1 MESLSLSIPVQHNY
15 SDPTVERDVVRLQE
29 WLTNLPLMDVVET
42 VRLVLGALDAL
53 NEQKLDHEERFQY
66 LEVYHAT
73 AQRLFVTVDP
83 LHLRQLALTKSQ
95 RQEAIDGVERLFL
108 SLAGGYKLIVTAMYE
123 TVDATRP
130 DQVFSFSVSRALEQ
144 LSYALLDSYRF
155 YRPAQ
160 SFLISESHQ
169 LYRLARHFGLLDV
182 VVAGDADETETE
194 AGPTGSLATL
204 YHTSML
210 LSLTD
215 PFRLAEGEVGLLFDV
230 LMQHASHCRI
240 IPGSQWTGSGEGL
253 FLVDLNS
260 DVMPTSC
267 VRIESRVDIR
277 DPYLLDAREALAAVR
292 DSLSNIPAKV
302 RMQSPEAM
310 VLRRLLPEES
320 PADKRRE
327 QRHSDGRWV
336 DLLLGLESIHDYL
349 LQDSGKDHSPQAA
362 GNDKCSAELSPSRV
376 LDSSSS
382 GMKLAW
388 EGGGAGDARVGDLL
402 GIVEEQDQKHLL
414 RLAMIRSIKVYREG
428 GMEAGVQLMHGGLGA
443 VYCYLPDKPDKR
455 AERALFMP
463 AVEAEQITATLVTP
477 NGIYEEG
484 CRLII
489 DVAGREIKARAGR
502 RVFDTPVFDR
512 FEFSAE

>member
-15 SDPTVERDVVRLQE
+15 SDPTVERDVVRLQD

-53 NEQKLDHEERFQY
+53 NEQKLGHEERFQF
-66 LEVYHAT
+66 LEAYHAT

-83 LHLRQLALTKSQ
+83 LHLRQLALTKAQ

-108 SLAGGYKLIVTAMYE
+108 SLAGGYKLIVTGMYE

-130 DQVFSFSVSRALEQ
+130 DQVFRFSVSRALEQ
-144 LSYALLDSYRF
+144 LGYALLDSYRF

-160 SFLISESHQ
+160 PLLISESHQ

-182 VVAGDADETETE
+182 VVAGDDDET
-194 AGPTGSLATL
+194 GPTGSLATL
-204 YHTSML
+204 YHASML

-230 LMQHASHCRI
+230 LTQHASRCRI
-240 IPGSQWTGSGEGL
+240 IPGSQWSGSGEGL

-260 DVMPTSC
+260 DATPTSC
-267 VRIESRVDIR
+267 VRLEPRLDIR
-277 DPYLLDAREALAAVR
+277 DPYLLDAREALGAVR

-310 VLRRLLPEES
+310 VLRRLLPEEG

-327 QRHSDGRWV
+327 QRHSDDRWV
-336 DLLLGLESIHDYL
+336 NLLLGLENIHGYL
-349 LQDSGKDHSPQAA
+349 LQDSTRNHSPQSG
-362 GNDKCSAELSPSRV
+362 GNDKYQEELSPSRV

-388 EGGGAGDARVGDLL
+388 EGGGIGDARVGDLL
-402 GIVEEQDQKHLL
+402 GIVEEQDRKHLL
-414 RLAMIRSIKVYREG
+414 RLAMIRSVKVYREG

-443 VYCYLPDKPDKR
+443 VYCCLPDKPDKR
-455 AERALFMP
+455 ADRALFMP
-463 AVEAEQITATLVTP
+463 AVEAEQVTATLVTP
-477 NGIYEEG
+477 KGIYEEG
-484 CRLII
+484 CHLII
-489 DVAGREIKARAGR
+489 DVPGREIKARAGR
-502 RVFDTPVFDR
+502 RVLDTPVFDR